1 MSRENLP
8 LAAVLL
14 VVGLLGACGQK
25 GPLYLPQEAASPA
38 PAGAVAQPAVAPA
51 VAPAGTAASPA
62 ETEAQDEEE
71 ETRRDRDSATAD
83 ELEPAIEK

>member
-14 VVGLLGACGQK
+14 IVGLLGACGQK
-25 GPLYLPQEAASPA
+25 GPLYLPQGAASPA
-38 PAGAVAQPAVAPA
+38 PAGAVAQPP
-51 VAPAGTAASPA
+51 VAPAGTAVPPA
-62 ETEAQDEEE
+62 ETEAQNEEE
-71 ETRRDRDSATAD
+71 ETRRERDSATAD